1 MGRPRCLVPPCRFC
15 QKHFKRQEH
24 LRRHERTHTHE
35 KPFVCECGGRF
46 ARQDMLT
53 RHLRL
58 SHKDSP
64 EYSDVAVDDPSSLPQ
79 RDRGSRNSF
88 GTHELDGTQGTGST
102 ITEAGFSSSQ
112 HIPACD
118 EPYNQS
124 DPIGLPL
131 EADLMGMA
139 VKTTANQTI
148 PWNETDDLDFLW
160 NDSRPFSE
168 VLPASF
174 FDTNLSLVDISQQY
188 QVPLLEQQQSSEQVE
203 QGQQNVDNSLDI
215 NTAHRLTAEGRP
227 SLPEPRPSL
236 TEPNVDHENHP
247 IAAEEE
253 GDPSQNCQLK
263 GNFAPS
269 ISPWKLTPSDYTA
282 LSNDI
287 KELALV
293 LPSSFSLPSRHTVSR
308 FLEGFFRGYH
318 DHMPFLHIPS
328 SSASSLGTEL
338 ILSLAA
344 VGAFYR
350 FEDAKGYMIYHA
362 ARTLINWRLD
372 QRSGLEISNLTKT
385 SHGYADISNIP
396 GHPQSSPT
404 INNDEDAHPGLST
417 KTPKLLRLLQGLITL
432 MTLASWGDRAV
443 VGDSLAMSGQVAMLV
458 RKIGIS
464 TPDPG
469 HETSSWEDW
478 VEKEERR
485 RTLWVAY
492 AQSNLQC
499 LAFHFPPTIL
509 NQEVLLSLP
518 SCGAEWEAPNPQEW
532 RHMGRFHTPDSRNFQ
547 QALGEIIKGHQIHE
561 PVAISAFANYVL
573 IHGLFQ
579 EIFFARNTS
588 SLVEQST
595 GSFSTSFVQA
605 MESALRAWQNSWEA
619 TYESTLDPLSPRG
632 PMGFNATAL
641 VRLAYIRLNANTG
654 PHRQLITRNPEE
666 IARALIDGRPA
677 VCQRSPFLDRAVLQC
692 IHALS
697 IPVRSGIQFIARTQ
711 MLNWSMQHS
720 LCNLE
725 CTFLLNHW
733 LQEIARCIEAFGV
746 QTLRDDERKL
756 LRMLYTVIKEADLTE
771 LSDWADDDA
780 DAVRH
785 LAASTARLW
794 AETFGGFHVFNI
806 SRVIGESFTIIA
818 DILDS
823 RLASST

>member
-1 MGRPRCLVPPCRFC
+1 MTFN
-15 QKHFKRQEH
+15 KIA
-24 LRRHERTHTHE
+24 RTD
-35 KPFVCECGGRF
+35 RLS
-46 ARQDMLT
+46 RDMLT

-64 EYSDVAVDDPSSLPQ
+64 DYSDVTVDDPSSLPQ
-79 RDRGSRNSF
+79 RDGESRNSF
-88 GTHELDGTQGTGST
+88 GTLELDGTQGTGST
-102 ITEAGFSSSQ
+102 ITEAGFALSQ
-112 HIPACD
+112 PVPTCDQPAM
-118 EPYNQS
+118 QS
-124 DPIGLPL
+124 DPIGLPP
-131 EADLMGMA
+131 EADLMGIA
-139 VKTTANQTI
+139 AEKTANQTLL
-148 PWNETDDLDFLW
+148 WNETDDLDFLW
-160 NDSRPFSE
+160 NDSRLFSE

-188 QVPLLEQQQSSEQVE
+188 QAPLVEQQQSFEQAE
-203 QGQQNVDNSLDI
+203 QGQQNVDASLDV
-215 NTAHRLTAEGRP
+215 N
-227 SLPEPRPSL
+227 

-253 GDPSQNCQLK
+253 GDPSQNRQLQ

-269 ISPWKLTPSDYTA
+269 ISPWKLTPSDYA
-282 LSNDI
+282 GLSNDI
-287 KELALV
+287 KELAFV

-308 FLEGFFRGYH
+308 FLEGFFRSYH

-372 QRSGLEISNLTKT
+372 QRSGLGISNLTKT
-385 SHGYADISNIP
+385 SHGYADTSNIRGP
-396 GHPQSSPT
+396 PQSSPT
-404 INNDEDAHPGLST
+404 INNDKDAHPGLSR
-417 KTPKLLRLLQGLITL
+417 KNPTPLRLLQGLITL
-432 MTLASWGDRAV
+432 MTLASWADRAV

-458 RKIGIS
+458 REIGIS
-464 TPDPG
+464 APDAG

-509 NQEVLLSLP
+509 NQEVFLSLP
-518 SCGAEWEAPNPQEW
+518 SCGEEWKASNSHEW
-532 RHMGRFHTPDSRNFQ
+532 RHMRRFHTPDSRNFQ
-547 QALGEIIKGHQIHE
+547 QALGAILQGHQIHK

-573 IHGLFQ
+573 IHGIFQ

-588 SLVEQST
+588 SLVDQST
-595 GSFSTSFVQA
+595 GSFSLSFAQA

-654 PHRQLITRNPEE
+654 PHRQLSTRNPEE

-677 VCQRSPFLDRAVLQC
+677 VRQRSPFLDRAVLQC

-733 LQEIARCIEAFGV
+733 LQEIARCIEVFGV
-746 QTLRDDERKL
+746 QNLRDDERKL
-756 LRMLYTVIKEADLTE
+756 LSMIHTVIREADLTE

-780 DAVRH
+780 DAVRR

-806 SRVIGESFTIIA
+806 SQVIGESVTIIA

-823 RLASST
+823 RLASSA

>member
-1 MGRPRCLVPPCRFC
+1 MGRPRSLVPPCRFC
-15 QKHFKRQEH
+15 QKQFKRQEH

-35 KPFVCECGGRF
+35 KPFVCGCGGRF

-64 EYSDVAVDDPSSLPQ
+64 EYSDVTVEDPSLLPQ
-79 RDRGSRNSF
+79 GDGESRNYF
-88 GTHELDGTQGTGST
+88 GTLALDGTQGTGST
-102 ITEAGFSSSQ
+102 IAEAGVSLSQ
-112 HIPACD
+112 HIPTCD
-118 EPYNQS
+118 EPDIQS
-124 DPIGLPL
+124 DSIGFPL
-131 EADLMGMA
+131 EAGLVGIA
-139 VKTTANQTI
+139 AEKPANQTI
-148 PWNETDDLDFLW
+148 PWNETVDLDFLW

-188 QVPLLEQQQSSEQVE
+188 QVPLMEQQQSSEQAE
-203 QGQQNVDNSLDI
+203 QGQQNVDNSPGI
-215 NTAHRLTAEGRP
+215 N
-227 SLPEPRPSL
+227 
-236 TEPNVDHENHP
+236 TEPNVDHENHLV
-247 IAAEEE
+247 AAEEE
-253 GDPSQNCQLK
+253 GDPSQNRQLK

-269 ISPWKLTPSDYTA
+269 ISPWKLTPSDYA
-282 LSNDI
+282 RLSNDI

-308 FLEGFFRGYH
+308 FLEGFFRSYH

-328 SSASSLGTEL
+328 LSASSLGTEL

-372 QRSGLEISNLTKT
+372 QRSGLGISNLTKT
-385 SHGYADISNIP
+385 SHGYADTPNIRGP
-396 GHPQSSPT
+396 PQSSPT
-404 INNDEDAHPGLST
+404 IDNDEDAHSGLSR

-458 RKIGIS
+458 REIGIS
-464 TPDPG
+464 TPDTG
-469 HETSSWEDW
+469 HKTSSWEEW

-509 NQEVLLSLP
+509 NQEVLLTLP
-518 SCGAEWEAPNPQEW
+518 SCGEEWNARNSQEW
-532 RHMGRFHTPDSRNFQ
+532 KRMRSFH
-547 QALGEIIKGHQIHE
+547 GHQIHE
-561 PVAISAFANYVL
+561 PVATSAFANYVL
-573 IHGLFQ
+573 IHGALQ

-588 SLVEQST
+588 SLVDQAT
-595 GSFSTSFVQA
+595 GSFSMSFVQA

-641 VRLAYIRLNANTG
+641 VRLAYIRLNANIG
-654 PHRQLITRNPEE
+654 PHRQLSTRNPEE

-733 LQEIARCIEAFGV
+733 LQEIARCIEVFGV
-746 QTLRDDERKL
+746 QNLRDDERKL
-756 LRMLYTVIKEADLTE
+756 LGMIYTVIREADLTE

-780 DAVRH
+780 GAVRR

-806 SRVIGESFTIIA
+806 SQVIGESVTIIA

-823 RLASST
+823 RLASSA

>member
-1 MGRPRCLVPPCRFC
+1 MAFN
-15 QKHFKRQEH
+15 KIA
-24 LRRHERTHTHE
+24 RTD
-35 KPFVCECGGRF
+35 RLS
-46 ARQDMLT
+46 RDMLT

-64 EYSDVAVDDPSSLPQ
+64 EYSDVTVEDPYLLPQ
-79 RDRGSRNSF
+79 GDGESRNYF
-88 GTHELDGTQGTGST
+88 GTLALDGTQGTGST
-102 ITEAGFSSSQ
+102 IAAAGVSLSQ
-112 HIPACD
+112 HIPTFD
-118 EPYNQS
+118 EPDIQS
-124 DPIGLPL
+124 DSIGFPL
-131 EADLMGMA
+131 EADLVGIA
-139 VKTTANQTI
+139 AEKHANQTI

-188 QVPLLEQQQSSEQVE
+188 QVPLMEQQQSSEQAE
-203 QGQQNVDNSLDI
+203 QGQQNVDNSPGI
-215 NTAHRLTAEGRP
+215 N
-227 SLPEPRPSL
+227 
-236 TEPNVDHENHP
+236 TEPNVNHENHLV
-247 IAAEEE
+247 AAEEE
-253 GDPSQNCQLK
+253 GDPSQNRQLK

-269 ISPWKLTPSDYTA
+269 ISPWKLTPSDYA
-282 LSNDI
+282 RLSNDI

-308 FLEGFFRGYH
+308 FLEGFFRSYH
-318 DHMPFLHIPS
+318 DHIPFLHIPS

-372 QRSGLEISNLTKT
+372 QRNRLGISNLTKT
-385 SHGYADISNIP
+385 SHAYADTSNIRGP
-396 GHPQSSPT
+396 PQRSPT
-404 INNDEDAHPGLST
+404 IDNDEDVHSGLSR
-417 KTPKLLRLLQGLITL
+417 KAPKLLRLLQGLITL

-458 RKIGIS
+458 REIGIS
-464 TPDPG
+464 TPDTG
-469 HETSSWEDW
+469 HKTSSWEEW

-509 NQEVLLSLP
+509 NQEVLLTLP
-518 SCGAEWEAPNPQEW
+518 SCGEEWNAPNSQEW
-532 RHMGRFHTPDSRNFQ
+532 KRMRRFHVPDSRNFQ
-547 QALGEIIKGHQIHE
+547 QALGELFQGHQIHE

-573 IHGLFQ
+573 IHGALQ

-588 SLVEQST
+588 SLVDQAT

-654 PHRQLITRNPEE
+654 PHRQLSTRNPEE

-733 LQEIARCIEAFGV
+733 LQEIARCIEVFGV
-746 QTLRDDERKL
+746 QNLRDDERKL
-756 LRMLYTVIKEADLTE
+756 LGMIYTVIREADLTE

-780 DAVRH
+780 GAVRR

-806 SRVIGESFTIIA
+806 SQVIGESVTIIA

-823 RLASST
+823 RLASSA

>member
-1 MGRPRCLVPPCRFC
+1 MTFN
-15 QKHFKRQEH
+15 QIA
-24 LRRHERTHTHE
+24 RTD
-35 KPFVCECGGRF
+35 RLS
-46 ARQDMLT
+46 RDMLT

-64 EYSDVAVDDPSSLPQ
+64 LYSDVNVDDPSSLPQ
-79 RDRGSRNSF
+79 QDGESNLF
-88 GTHELDGTQGTGST
+88 GALELDGTQGTGST
-102 ITEAGFSSSQ
+102 ITEAGFSLSQ
-112 HIPACD
+112 HIPTCD
-118 EPYNQS
+118 PPDIQS
-124 DPIGLPL
+124 DPIGFPI
-131 EADLMGMA
+131 EADPMGTVA
-139 VKTTANQTI
+139 EKTADQTI

-188 QVPLLEQQQSSEQVE
+188 QVPLVEQQQSSEQAE
-203 QGQQNVDNSLDI
+203 QGQPNINNPLDI
-215 NTAHRLTAEGRP
+215 NT
-227 SLPEPRPSL
+227 
-236 TEPNVDHENHP
+236 EPNMDHENHP

-253 GDPSQNCQLK
+253 GDPSQNRELK
-263 GNFAPS
+263 GNYAPS
-269 ISPWKLTPSDYTA
+269 VSPWKLTPSDYA
-282 LSNDI
+282 GLSNDI
-287 KELALV
+287 KELAFV

-308 FLEGFFRGYH
+308 FLEGFFRSYH

-328 SSASSLGTEL
+328 SSASTLGTEL

-372 QRSGLEISNLTKT
+372 QRSGLGISDLTKT
-385 SHGYADISNIP
+385 SHGYADTSNIRDP
-396 GHPQSSPT
+396 PKSCPT
-404 INNDEDAHPGLST
+404 INNDEDAHTGLSR
-417 KTPKLLRLLQGLITL
+417 KTPKLLRLLQGLIAL
-432 MTLASWGDRAV
+432 MTVASWGDRAV
-443 VGDSLAMSGQVAMLV
+443 VGDSLSMSGQVAMLV
-458 RKIGIS
+458 REIGIS
-464 TPDPG
+464 KPDAG

-478 VEKEERR
+478 VETEERR

-492 AQSNLQC
+492 AQSNLLC

-509 NQEVLLSLP
+509 NQEVLLTLP
-518 SCGAEWEAPNPQEW
+518 SCGEEWNASNRQEW
-532 RHMGRFHTPDSRNFQ
+532 RHMRRFHIPDSRNFQ
-547 QALGEIIKGHQIHE
+547 QALGEILQGHQIHE

-588 SLVEQST
+588 SLVDQAT
-595 GSFSTSFVQA
+595 GSFSMSFVQA

-632 PMGFNATAL
+632 PMGFNATAIL
-641 VRLAYIRLNANTG
+641 RLAYIRLNANTG
-654 PHRQLITRNPEE
+654 PHRQLSTRNAEE

-697 IPVRSGIQFIARTQ
+697 VPVRSGIKFIARTQ
-711 MLNWSMQHS
+711 TLSWSMQHS

-733 LQEIARCIEAFGV
+733 LQEIARCIEVFGV
-746 QTLRDDERKL
+746 QNLRDDERKL
-756 LRMLYTVIKEADLTE
+756 LRMIYTVIREADLTE
-771 LSDWADDDA
+771 LLNWADDDA
-780 DAVRH
+780 EAVRR

-794 AETFGGFHVFNI
+794 VETFGGFHVFNI
-806 SRVIGESFTIIA
+806 SQVIGESVTIIA
-818 DILDS
+818 DLLDS
-823 RLASST
+823 RPASV

>member
-1 MGRPRCLVPPCRFC
+1 MGRPRSLVPPCRFC
-15 QKHFKRQEH
+15 QKQFKRQEH
-24 LRRHERTHTHE
+24 LRRHERTHTLE
-35 KPFVCECGGRF
+35 KPFVCECGERF

-64 EYSDVAVDDPSSLPQ
+64 ENSDVAVDDQSSLSQ
-79 RDRGSRNSF
+79 RDGESRNSF

-102 ITEAGFSSSQ
+102 ITETGFSLSQ
-112 HIPACD
+112 HPTCD
-118 EPYNQS
+118 EPDIES
-124 DPIGLPL
+124 DTIRFPL
-131 EADLMGMA
+131 DADLMGMA
-139 VKTTANQTI
+139 VEKTANHTI

-203 QGQQNVDNSLDI
+203 QGQQNVDISLGI
-215 NTAHRLTAEGRP
+215 N
-227 SLPEPRPSL
+227 
-236 TEPNVDHENHP
+236 TEPNVDHENDP

-253 GDPSQNCQLK
+253 GDPSQNRQLK

-269 ISPWKLTPSDYTA
+269 ISPWKLTPSDYA
-282 LSNDI
+282 GLSNDI

-308 FLEGFFRGYH
+308 FLEGFFRSYH

-362 ARTLINWRLD
+362 ARTLINWHLD
-372 QRSGLEISNLTKT
+372 QRSGLEISNLTNT
-385 SHGYADISNIP
+385 CQGYADTSNIRA
-396 GHPQSSPT
+396 HSQSSPT
-404 INNDEDAHPGLST
+404 INNDEDAHPGLSR
-417 KTPKLLRLLQGLITL
+417 KSPKLLRLLQGLITL

-458 RKIGIS
+458 REIGIS
-464 TPDPG
+464 TPDAG
-469 HETSSWEDW
+469 HETSSWEVW

-509 NQEVLLSLP
+509 NREVLLTLP
-518 SCGAEWEAPNPQEW
+518 SCGEEWKASNAQEW
-532 RHMGRFHTPDSRNFQ
+532 RNMRRFHTPDSRNFQ
-547 QALGEIIKGHQIHE
+547 QALGEILQGHQIHE

-588 SLVEQST
+588 SLVDQST
-595 GSFSTSFVQA
+595 GSFSVSFVQA

-654 PHRQLITRNPEE
+654 PHRQLSTRNPEE

-733 LQEIARCIEAFGV
+733 IQEIARCIEVFGI
-746 QTLRDDERKL
+746 QYLRDDERKL
-756 LRMLYTVIKEADLTE
+756 LSMIHTVIREADLTE

-780 DAVRH
+780 DAVRR

-806 SRVIGESFTIIA
+806 SRVIGESITIIA

>member
-1 MGRPRCLVPPCRFC
+1 
-15 QKHFKRQEH
+15 
-24 LRRHERTHTHE
+24 
-35 KPFVCECGGRF
+35 
-46 ARQDMLT
+46 MLT

-64 EYSDVAVDDPSSLPQ
+64 LYSDVNVDDPSSLPQ
-79 RDRGSRNSF
+79 QDGESNLF
-88 GTHELDGTQGTGST
+88 GALELDGTQGTGST
-102 ITEAGFSSSQ
+102 ITEAGFSLSQ
-112 HIPACD
+112 HIPTCD
-118 EPYNQS
+118 PPDIQS
-124 DPIGLPL
+124 DPIGFPI
-131 EADLMGMA
+131 EADPMGTVA
-139 VKTTANQTI
+139 EKTADQTI

-188 QVPLLEQQQSSEQVE
+188 QVPLVEQQQSSEQAE
-203 QGQQNVDNSLDI
+203 QGQPNINNPLDI
-215 NTAHRLTAEGRP
+215 NT
-227 SLPEPRPSL
+227 
-236 TEPNVDHENHP
+236 EPNMDHENHP

-253 GDPSQNCQLK
+253 GDPSQNRELK
-263 GNFAPS
+263 GNYAPS
-269 ISPWKLTPSDYTA
+269 VSPWKLTPSDYA
-282 LSNDI
+282 GLSNDI
-287 KELALV
+287 KELAFV

-308 FLEGFFRGYH
+308 FLEGFFRSYH

-328 SSASSLGTEL
+328 SSASTLGTEL

-372 QRSGLEISNLTKT
+372 QRSGLGISDLTKT
-385 SHGYADISNIP
+385 SHGYADTSNIRDP
-396 GHPQSSPT
+396 PKSCPT
-404 INNDEDAHPGLST
+404 INNDEDAHTGLSR
-417 KTPKLLRLLQGLITL
+417 KTPKLLRLLQGLIAL
-432 MTLASWGDRAV
+432 MTVASWGDRAV
-443 VGDSLAMSGQVAMLV
+443 VGDSLSMSGQVAMLV
-458 RKIGIS
+458 REIGIS
-464 TPDPG
+464 KPDAG

-478 VEKEERR
+478 VETEERR

-492 AQSNLQC
+492 AQSNLLC

-509 NQEVLLSLP
+509 NQEVLLTLP
-518 SCGAEWEAPNPQEW
+518 SCGEEWNASNRQEW
-532 RHMGRFHTPDSRNFQ
+532 RHMRRFHIPDSRNFQ
-547 QALGEIIKGHQIHE
+547 QALGEILQGHQIHE

-588 SLVEQST
+588 SLVNQAT
-595 GSFSTSFVQA
+595 GSFSMSFVQE

-632 PMGFNATAL
+632 PMGFNATAIL
-641 VRLAYIRLNANTG
+641 RLAYIRLNANTG
-654 PHRQLITRNPEE
+654 PHRQLSTRNAEE

-697 IPVRSGIQFIARTQ
+697 VPVRSGIKFIARTQ
-711 MLNWSMQHS
+711 TLSWSMQHS

-733 LQEIARCIEAFGV
+733 LQEIARCIEVFGV
-746 QTLRDDERKL
+746 QNLRDDERKL
-756 LRMLYTVIKEADLTE
+756 LRMIYTVIREADLTE
-771 LSDWADDDA
+771 LLNWADDDA
-780 DAVRH
+780 EAVRR

-794 AETFGGFHVFNI
+794 VETFGGFHVFNI
-806 SRVIGESFTIIA
+806 SQVIGESVTIIA
-818 DILDS
+818 DLLDS
-823 RLASST
+823 RLASV